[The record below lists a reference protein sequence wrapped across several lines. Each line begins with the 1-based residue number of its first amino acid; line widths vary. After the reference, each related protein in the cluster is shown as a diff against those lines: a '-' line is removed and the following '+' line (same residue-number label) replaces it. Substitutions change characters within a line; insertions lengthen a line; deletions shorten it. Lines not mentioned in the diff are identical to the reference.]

1 MFPPRN
7 YEREAAAMKEMLKT
21 EIIQLIDKMNEPQ
34 LHILLG
40 FIKRLF
46 GLDD

>member
-1 MFPPRN
+1 MN
-7 YEREAAAMKEMLKT
+7 QMKNELHKYIENMNDY
-21 EIIQLIDKMNEPQ
+21 QLRIV
-34 LHILLG
+34 LG